1 MGFTINRNI
10 SALVAMGGIG
20 KHQRDLTRSIERLST
35 GLRIN
40 RGADDPAALGVS
52 ENLRAQIAGLNRAI
66 SNAQEGISV
75 MQTAD
80 GALSEIT
87 SLITRSR
94 ELAVQS
100 QSATLTTSD
109 RLELQEEVDQLV
121 AEIDRIASST
131 EFNSKSLLNGNATAR
146 LTSNNSDLNLIAR
159 EDIQAGRYD
168 VQLSQTDAGEGQIQ
182 KSGILAL
189 RTSGNNAAAADT
201 IGSLSVSYNNAGI
214 NLLST
219 PATISIRGNGAS
231 ADVTVTSSQSIQDFA
246 QAVESAITSSKESG
260 GLGIEGSTFAF
271 DSANSQLVFEAG
283 LAGIPGEV
291 SFASNNSDFLEN
303 LAFSIVSESSAKSF
317 RITASQLDVTDPRS
331 GQTTTNFNRAY
342 QVIPGLEFSFDA
354 PTEARISGTVGGV
367 DAVNV
372 STTAGDIVFTIHD
385 TNATDN
391 NQATSSI
398 SAGVEVTLTA
408 GRTYTTASI
417 ADIVNTA
424 VSVSNDENHAVTTG
438 FATSESYTTPGI
450 TASVD
455 GKNLV
460 LSSTITGSS
469 GAISI
474 VANQAAADILGL
486 NSGRFLGSGG
496 SAAIL
501 SGNVNIASGVTFA
514 GSGVTRLRVGDG
526 NFGIDSSNLANGS
539 TSTNITFNQ
548 GTTITQSSILTGF
561 NNYFTAN
568 NINATASVNGSG
580 YLVLTSGVTGT
591 DAKISIA
598 ETSGATLSTLGLT
611 SGSNAT
617 GSGGNTA
624 TITGAT
630 NNGAQTTGFTLSSY
644 VRFSATDSRGVQTST
659 VYLGTSNTSNNE
671 SFAISKEAITSLFNT
686 ANFSSTDVNF
696 RFDGA
701 NRLVFQTATAGASS
715 SIRLSTT
722 GSSDVS
728 AGLNGFGIDLSQ
740 SDQGSG
746 LTRFQIQVKDSRLS
760 FQVGANA
767 GQSVQLGIGNT
778 TAEGLGL
785 TGLDVST
792 QNAANRSL
800 LTLDE
805 ALSRVN
811 RERIK
816 VGAMQNRLSSTVN
829 SLTTTSLNTTAAEST
844 IRDTDVAQETVNYTR
859 SQLLLQSAVAQL
871 TQANTAGDIA
881 LTLFA

>member
-1 MGFTINRNI
+1 
-10 SALVAMGGIG
+10 
-20 KHQRDLTRSIERLST
+20 
-35 GLRIN
+35 
-40 RGADDPAALGVS
+40 
-52 ENLRAQIAGLNRAI
+52 
-66 SNAQEGISV
+66 
-75 MQTAD
+75 
-80 GALSEIT
+80 
-87 SLITRSR
+87 
-94 ELAVQS
+94 
-100 QSATLTTSD
+100 
-109 RLELQEEVDQLV
+109 
-121 AEIDRIASST
+121 
-131 EFNSKSLLNGNATAR
+131 
-146 LTSNNSDLNLIAR
+146 
-159 EDIQAGRYD
+159 
-168 VQLSQTDAGEGQIQ
+168 
-182 KSGILAL
+182 
-189 RTSGNNAAAADT
+189 
-201 IGSLSVSYNNAGI
+201 
-214 NLLST
+214 
-219 PATISIRGNGAS
+219 
-231 ADVTVTSSQSIQDFA
+231 
-246 QAVESAITSSKESG
+246 
-260 GLGIEGSTFAF
+260 
-271 DSANSQLVFEAG
+271 
-283 LAGIPGEV
+283 
-291 SFASNNSDFLEN
+291 
-303 LAFSIVSESSAKSF
+303 
-317 RITASQLDVTDPRS
+317 
-331 GQTTTNFNRAY
+331 
-342 QVIPGLEFSFDA
+342 
-354 PTEARISGTVGGV
+354 
-367 DAVNV
+367 
-372 STTAGDIVFTIHD
+372 
-385 TNATDN
+385 
-391 NQATSSI
+391 
-398 SAGVEVTLTA
+398 
-408 GRTYTTASI
+408 
-417 ADIVNTA
+417 
-424 VSVSNDENHAVTTG
+424 
-438 FATSESYTTPGI
+438 
-450 TASVD
+450 
-455 GKNLV
+455 
-460 LSSTITGSS
+460 
-469 GAISI
+469 